1 MFGTQKISQ
10 CRRILAV
17 LIFTLLTAS
26 VSCTSDKGGS
36 SAPPTIPSSAATIPP
51 LSVSPSQS
59 VPAPD
64 PDLPDRIGLYIDDG
78 GTRRLVEASHSA
90 PWIAGQ
96 DIECYEAI
104 ASQEASLTGTGFAE
118 IWNTCWSQFP
128 NTKNIKLGYTVE
140 LLFKTGETRSFDVR
154 SPEDAEENR
163 DYVEIYLYD
172 DVHQVPGE
180 WYSHLEASDIT
191 EETIATS
198 IKFTAGSKIEE
209 IEKIHLSAYLYPADL
224 PEQTLAEYGIDL
236 LRA

>member
-1 MFGTQKISQ
+1 M
-10 CRRILAV
+10 

-59 VPAPD
+59 VPTPD

-128 NTKNIKLGYTVE
+128 NTKNIKIGYTVE

-163 DYVEIYLYD
+163 DYVEIYL
-172 DVHQVPGE
+172 
-180 WYSHLEASDIT
+180 
-191 EETIATS
+191 
-198 IKFTAGSKIEE
+198 
-209 IEKIHLSAYLYPADL
+209 
-224 PEQTLAEYGIDL
+224 
-236 LRA
+236 

>member
-118 IWNTCWSQFP
+118 IWNTWLAAIPQIQKISKSAIQSNCSS
-128 NTKNIKLGYTVE
+128 K
-140 LLFKTGETRSFDVR
+140 R
-154 SPEDAEENR
+154 EEN
-163 DYVEIYLYD
+163 
-172 DVHQVPGE
+172 
-180 WYSHLEASDIT
+180 A
-191 EETIATS
+191 
-198 IKFTAGSKIEE
+198 
-209 IEKIHLSAYLYPADL
+209 
-224 PEQTLAEYGIDL
+224 L
-236 LRA
+236 LRCAFT